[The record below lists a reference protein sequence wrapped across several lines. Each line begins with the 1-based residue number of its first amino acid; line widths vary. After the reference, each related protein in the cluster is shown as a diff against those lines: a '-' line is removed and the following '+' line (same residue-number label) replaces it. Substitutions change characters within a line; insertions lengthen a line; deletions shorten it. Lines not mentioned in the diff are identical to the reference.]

1 MGALSLRETKELGC
15 ESEVVEKG
23 LKINFPGSENSKKKL
38 EHQDYYFKNYL
49 HLGKKMER
57 NVKNKMNCVKRL

>member
-1 MGALSLRETKELGC
+1 MGALSLRETRGLGC

-23 LKINFPGSENSKKKL
+23 LKINSPGSENSKKKL

-49 HLGKKMER
+49 HLGKKNGKKCE
-57 NVKNKMNCVKRL
+57 K